1 MHSSCSRNSYSHL
14 LQRSMLLRRSV
25 GVRRVLKDWRVIIDG
40 REIRTPSSNV
50 LALPTEEMAW
60 GIAAEWEEQSARVQP
75 HTMPLMTLA
84 STAIDQLPQIR
95 PKMVNS
101 MVRCLDADAACFRSQ
116 QPQLAAAEQR
126 MFAPLI
132 RWCACELRLPLA
144 TTSSLTLQHPAGAV
158 DRAQQLLGEVGDWEL
173 AALDWLTS
181 WSKSFVL
188 ALALARGR
196 IEAADATIAVR
207 LAEQHQIDEWGEVE
221 AGHDLDAAHVALSLS
236 AGAGFFR
243 LLRGPR

>member
-1 MHSSCSRNSYSHL
+1 MCIRD
-14 LQRSMLLRRSV
+14 RE
-25 GVRRVLKDWRVIIDG
+25 WRVIIDG

-126 MFAPLI
+126 MCSFNTQD
-132 RWCACELRLPLA
+132 LPNSAWVLA
-144 TTSSLTLQHPAGAV
+144 KVSQTNASL
-158 DRAQQLLGEVGDWEL
+158 L
-173 AALDWLTS
+173 AALAT
-181 WSKSFVL
+181 
-188 ALALARGR
+188 AAQQR
-196 IEAADATIAVR
+196 I
-207 LAEQHQIDEWGEVE
+207 
-221 AGHDLDAAHVALSLS
+221 SN
-236 AGAGFFR
+236 F
-243 LLRGPR
+243 

>member
-1 MHSSCSRNSYSHL
+1 
-14 LQRSMLLRRSV
+14 MLLRRSV

-126 MFAPLI
+126 GQDVPPSISADVYQ
-132 RWCACELRLPLA
+132 
-144 TTSSLTLQHPAGAV
+144 S
-158 DRAQQLLGEVGDWEL
+158 
-173 AALDWLTS
+173 AAAFCGL
-181 WSKSFVL
+181 VV
-188 ALALARGR
+188 
-196 IEAADATIAVR
+196 ADHER
-207 LAEQHQIDEWGEVE
+207 
-221 AGHDLDAAHVALSLS
+221 
-236 AGAGFFR
+236 
-243 LLRGPR
+243 P